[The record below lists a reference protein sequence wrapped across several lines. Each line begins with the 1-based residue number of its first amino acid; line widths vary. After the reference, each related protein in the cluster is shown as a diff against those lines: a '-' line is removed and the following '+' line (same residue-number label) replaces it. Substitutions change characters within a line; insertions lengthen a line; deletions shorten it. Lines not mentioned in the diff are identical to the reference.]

1 LNVTMRGGLRL
12 TRYRFEGVQYTGPT
26 TFRTKSEANAWLAGV
41 RVDLDRGAWIDPDAG
56 SISLADF
63 ATAWL
68 AERPGL
74 RPRTRELYESE
85 LRLTSC
91 RSSATSSCGS

>member
-1 LNVTMRGGLRL
+1 VARRQSWGSIRKLNSGRYQA
-12 TRYRFEGVQYTGPT
+12 RYRFEGIEHTGPT

-63 ATAWL
+63 ATPWL

-74 RPRTRELYESE
+74 RPRTREL
-85 LRLTSC
+85 
-91 RSSATSSCGS
+91 